1 MKPGMGGRRRAGR
14 GVHRF
19 RRWLRRRFTPAGL
32 VLLVAMALSGSMG
45 MDPDNAMTYQVFS
58 LLFGLLL
65 ASAVSA
71 GWLLGRF
78 EVHRELPRFVTA
90 GVPFRYRVWVRNGT
104 RRVQRGLMVLEEVGQ
119 GWVDPAE
126 RALWRRAERRR
137 MRSFR
142 PVMRRRRF
150 WRLPLLCQG
159 ALPPLAPGQVGVA
172 TLEAVVWRRGLLE
185 MEEVAV
191 ARTDPLGLVRVLRRL
206 RVPQKLVV
214 LPRRYFV
221 PPLDLPGQPRYQL
234 GGVALAT
241 HVGQSEEFVS
251 LRDYRRGDPVRH
263 IHWRSWAKVGR
274 PIVKEFEDEFFVRH
288 ALILD
293 TFTDWPEHEAFE
305 AAVSVAASL
314 ACAVPTQE
322 SLLDLMFVGPEA
334 YRFTAGRGVGHVE
347 QMLEVLASVRPCG
360 TRPFAALE
368 QLVLQYAG
376 EISGCLCVLLA
387 WDGPRRG
394 LVEKLMQLGIPV
406 RVLVVPVDPL
416 PERPDPGPLRVR
428 PDWFTVLEPGRL
440 EEQLARLS

>member
-1 MKPGMGGRRRAGR
+1 MNLGRLRRRR
-14 GVHRF
+14 PVRSLHRF

-32 VLLVAMALSGSMG
+32 ALLLAMVLSGSMG
-45 MDPDNAMTYQVFS
+45 LDPENALTYQVFS

-65 ASAVSA
+65 ASALSA
-71 GWLLGRF
+71 GWMRGRF
-78 EVHRELPRFVTA
+78 EVRRELPQFVTA
-90 GVPFRYRVWVRNGT
+90 GVPFRYRVRVRNHT
-104 RRVQRGLMVLEEVGQ
+104 RRTQRGLMVLEEVG
-119 GWVDPAE
+119 PAWESPVE

-137 MRSFR
+137 LRSFR
-142 PVMRRRRF
+142 PMRRPRRL
-150 WRLPLLCQG
+150 WRLPQLCQG
-159 ALPPLAPGQVGVA
+159 PLPPLAPGQTGTV

-185 MEEVAV
+185 MDELALG
-191 ARTDPLGLVRVLRRL
+191 RTDPLGLVRVLRRF
-206 RVPQKLVV
+206 RVRQKLVV
-214 LPRRYFV
+214 LPRRYHV
-221 PPLDLPGQPRYQL
+221 PPLELPGQPRYQP

-288 ALILD
+288 ALVLD

-305 AAVSVAASL
+305 AAVAVAASL

-334 YRFTAGRGVGHVE
+334 YRFTVGRGVGHVE

-360 TRPFAALE
+360 SRPFAALE
-368 QLVLQYAG
+368 QLVLGHVG

-387 WDGPRRG
+387 WDEPRRG
-394 LVEKLMQLGIPV
+394 LVEKLVQAGVPV

-416 PERPDPGPLRVR
+416 PGRPDPGPLRDR
-428 PDWFTVLEPGRL
+428 PGWFTVLEPGRL
-440 EEQLARLS
+440 EEQLAGLS